1 MEGGR
6 GGVGRGEGGRGEMEG
21 GGGDGGGGGVMKSR
35 LKETAEKMRSN
46 SQSYKIRS

>member
-6 GGVGRGEGGRGEMEG
+6 GGEGRCQGGRG
-21 GGGDGGGGGVMKSR
+21 MKSR